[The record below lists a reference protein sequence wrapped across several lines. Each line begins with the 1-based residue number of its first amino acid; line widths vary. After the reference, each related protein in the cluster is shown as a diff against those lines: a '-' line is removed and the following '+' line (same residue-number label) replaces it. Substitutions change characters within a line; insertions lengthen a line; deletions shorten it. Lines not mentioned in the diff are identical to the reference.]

1 MRFDILTLFPEMLS
15 AFLNASIIKRAQ
27 EKGILTIQT
36 TNIRDF
42 AENKHNRVDDAPFG
56 GGMGMLMQAGPIVRA
71 YESIAGGL
79 EYKPHVIYLS
89 PQGTPFCQSRAK
101 ELADDYQH
109 LVLLCGHYEG
119 IDQRAIDSIVDEEI
133 SLGDFVLTGGEIA
146 AAAVVDAVSRL
157 IPGVLSDEECYLEES
172 HSKGLLEYPQ
182 YTRPR
187 DFRGMTVP
195 EVLLNGNHAEI
206 AKWKREQAI
215 RITFQKRPELLKN
228 YCPQDSFEKKI
239 LDSLNKENE

>member
-1 MRFDILTLFPEMLS
+1 MRFDVLTLFPEMLS
-15 AFLNASIIKRAQ
+15 AFLDASILKRAQ
-27 EKGILTIQT
+27 EKEILSIQT
-36 TNIRDF
+36 LNIRDY

-71 YESIAGGL
+71 FESIAEGL

-89 PQGTPFCQSRAK
+89 PQGQTFCQGKAK
-101 ELADDYQH
+101 ELAENYEH
-109 LVLLCGHYEG
+109 IVFLCGHYEG
-119 IDQRAIDSIVDEEI
+119 VDQRALDLIVDEEI
-133 SLGDFVLTGGEIA
+133 SLGDFVLTGGEIG
-146 AAAVVDAVSRL
+146 AVAVIDAVSRL

-172 HSKGLLEYPQ
+172 HSKGILEYPQ

-187 DFRGMTVP
+187 EFRGLTVP

-215 RITFQKRPELLKN
+215 RNTFQKRPDLLKD
-228 YCPQDSFEKKI
+228 YAPQDKFEQKI
-239 LDSLNKENE
+239 MDSLEWK